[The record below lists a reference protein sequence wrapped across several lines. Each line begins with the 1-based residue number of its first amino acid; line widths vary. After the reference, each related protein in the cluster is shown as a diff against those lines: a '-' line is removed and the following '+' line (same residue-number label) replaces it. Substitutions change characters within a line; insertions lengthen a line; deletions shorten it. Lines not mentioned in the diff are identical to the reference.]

1 MQTYREQ
8 SYAPIDAFIGRIYP
22 KVVVGYLDNDLEV
35 FDSITHLLAVQ
46 SEPGTTRTV
55 YRVPMSI
62 KPTGIYIARNK
73 KEHMKESR
81 AVILGNQGSDEMQR
95 FLLDLKNLYDMD
107 GILYL
112 RVSKDGQVDDAKY
125 FNHANRDVEKES
137 DEKVAIK

>member
-8 SYAPIDAFIGRIYP
+8 SYAPIDAFIRRIYP
-22 KVVVGYLDNDLEV
+22 KVVVGHLDNNLEI
-35 FDSITHLLAVQ
+35 FDSITHLLVVQ
-46 SEPGTTRTV
+46 NEPGTTRTV
-55 YRVPMSI
+55 YRVPMSVT
-62 KPTGIYIARNK
+62 PAGIRVPRDK
-73 KEHMKESR
+73 KDQMIESR